1 MNEHASEHPRPP
13 VAPRPGPRAVL
24 WLGLR
29 ILLWAV
35 VLALDFAA
43 GLWLIIVTAPKG
55 GGAVIGAPLVA
66 MLGPL
71 LLSVPWALV
80 RGWREGHRV
89 ETYAFWPAAYLLA
102 ALLGTPVL
110 VWNNGWF
117 TPGALPPGQALRDI
131 AGTVVFLSVL
141 ALLASAVVAGAA
153 AAAAATARWVRRR
166 HATSQAHP

>member
-1 MNEHASEHPRPP
+1 M
-13 VAPRPGPRAVL
+13 
-24 WLGLR
+24 
-29 ILLWAV
+29 
-35 VLALDFAA
+35 
-43 GLWLIIVTAPKG
+43 
-55 GGAVIGAPLVA
+55 
-66 MLGPL
+66 
-71 LLSVPWALV
+71 
-80 RGWREGHRV
+80 